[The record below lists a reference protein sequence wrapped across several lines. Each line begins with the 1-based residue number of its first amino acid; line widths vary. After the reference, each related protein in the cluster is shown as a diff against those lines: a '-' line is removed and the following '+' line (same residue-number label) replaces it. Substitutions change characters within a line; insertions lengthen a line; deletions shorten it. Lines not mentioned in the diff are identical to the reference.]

1 MLNFI
6 LDALIYAGV
15 FGILAISLNLEA
27 GFTRLM
33 NYGKVAFFGVGAYT
47 SALLALN
54 GYNFIVALVAA
65 VIVSGF
71 AGFLI
76 SLPTLRLREDYFAI
90 VTVSFG
96 EILRLFFV
104 SEAWLTN
111 GTRGLPGIPRPLAD
125 IISSNNYLLFYTPV
139 VFFFLALSYL
149 IATRI
154 VNSPFGRVLKSIRE
168 DELAATSL
176 GKDIFAFKTQ
186 SLIIGS
192 SMAGI
197 AGSLFSYHLRFI
209 SPDMFF
215 PVLTF
220 SIWTMMIIG
229 GIANMRGAILGA
241 LLIQTFE
248 RGMAI
253 IKDYLFLPIDPLN
266 FRIIVIGFILVL
278 FMMYKPEGLIP
289 EEKNQSISNTL
300 ADKYGNPE
308 NR

>member
-1 MLNFI
+1 MINFI

-15 FGILAISLNLEA
+15 FGILAISLNIEA

-47 SALLALN
+47 SALLALS
-54 GYNFIVALVAA
+54 GYNFLVTLVAA
-65 VIVSGF
+65 IFMSAL

-90 VTVSFG
+90 VTVSAG
-96 EILRLFFV
+96 EILRLFFI

-125 IISSNNYLLFYTPV
+125 IIPTENYLLFYTPV
-139 VFFFLALSYL
+139 VFVFLLACYL
-149 IATRI
+149 
-154 VNSPFGRVLKSIRE
+154 
-168 DELAATSL
+168 
-176 GKDIFAFKTQ
+176 KTK

-197 AGSLFSYHLRFI
+197 AGHLFSYHLRFI

-220 SIWTMMIIG
+220 TIWTMMIIG
-229 GIANMRGAILGA
+229 GIANIKGSILGA
-241 LLIQTFE
+241 LIVQTFE
-248 RGMAI
+248 RGMSIA
-253 IKDYLFLPIDPLN
+253 KDYVALPIDPLN
-266 FRIIVIGFILVL
+266 FRIIVIGFILIL
-278 FMMYKPEGLIP
+278 FMMYRPEGIIP
-289 EEKNQSISNTL
+289 EEKTKSIYTRLEENG
-300 ADKYGNPE
+300 AAEDK
-308 NR
+308 